1 MKKDK
6 IKLIPFQ
13 QLKDRW
19 MKDPQFKQAYEDL
32 ELEFQLIGAIISAR
46 IKGGVTQ
53 AQLAKKAGTKQ
64 SAISRFES
72 GSYNPSLQF
81 VKKLSN
87 ALDLR
92 LTLTG
97 RQWMVC

>member
-1 MKKDK
+1 MKKSK
-6 IKLIPFQ
+6 IKFIS
-13 QLKDRW
+13 LKEHKAEW
-19 MKDPQFKQAYEDL
+19 MKDPEFKKAYDDR
-32 ELEFQLIGAIISAR
+32 ELEFQLLRAVMQAR
-46 IKGGVTQ
+46 AKKGMTQ
-53 AQLAKKAGTKQ
+53 KGLAKKAGTKQ

-97 RQWMVC
+97 RQ

>member
-1 MKKDK
+1 MKTHT
-6 IKLIPFQ
+6 
-13 QLKDRW
+13 
-19 MKDPQFKQAYEDL
+19 QFKAEWMAKNPKLKKAYDDL
-32 ELEFQLIGAIISAR
+32 ELEFQLIDAIISAR
-46 IKGGVTQ
+46 IEKGVTQ

-97 RQWMVC
+97 RQ

>member
-1 MKKDK
+1 MKTHK
-6 IKLIPFQ
+6 
-13 QLKDRW
+13 
-19 MKDPQFKQAYEDL
+19 QFKAEMMKNPKFKKAYDDL
-32 ELEFQLIGAIISAR
+32 ELEFQLIDAIISAR
-46 IKGGVTQ
+46 IKRGVTQ

-87 ALDLR
+87 ALYLR
-92 LTLTG
+92 LTLAG
-97 RQWMVC
+97 R